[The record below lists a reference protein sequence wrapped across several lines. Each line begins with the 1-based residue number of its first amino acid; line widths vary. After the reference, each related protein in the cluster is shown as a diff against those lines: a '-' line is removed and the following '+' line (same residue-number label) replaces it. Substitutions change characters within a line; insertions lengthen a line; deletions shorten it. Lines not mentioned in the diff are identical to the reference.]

1 MSTTSNIEL
10 HTYLPRFPDE
20 ALKEFTEWC
29 IFEQATAAGYEFT
42 PDTKKL
48 EDLEPAYYVE
58 ELVDQFVKATR
69 NSIEGGLSILLA
81 GKEADG
87 NALKGIPIVV
97 DFVSLYIK
105 YLAPKGAKNTQPT
118 NEKLAQVA
126 QEQFDKLSEI
136 AKNYGIKM

>member
-20 ALKEFTEWC
+20 ALKEFTDWC
-29 IFEQATAAGYEFT
+29 ILEQAIAAGYEFT
-42 PDTKKL
+42 PDLKKL
-48 EDLEPAYYVE
+48 EELEPAYYIE

-69 NSIEGGLSILLA
+69 SSIEGGLAILLA

-97 DFVSLYIK
+97 DFVSLYVK
-105 YLAPKGAKNTQPT
+105 YLVPKGPNNTLPT

-136 AKNYGIKM
+136 ATKYGIKM